1 MSSAAELLL
10 HYFPTYGYVALFF
23 IILLAGTYIPIPGGL
38 VLIAVGAFGHQG
50 YLNIFYAFF
59 AAVSGSISSDT
70 ITFYIA
76 RRFGKHKG
84 YKKYVA
90 NHKFAKR
97 IEAFAQKYP
106 KMTIIV
112 SRFIGF
118 ATTPVDALMGLSQVR
133 LSTFISMD
141 AIGNALCTTIYLSIG
156 YIIGITAAQSARFT
170 TLFEIIAGVGVV
182 FYICIFIA
190 IRMMHE

>member
-1 MSSAAELLL
+1 
-10 HYFPTYGYVALFF
+10 
-23 IILLAGTYIPIPGGL
+23 
-38 VLIAVGAFGHQG
+38 
-50 YLNIFYAFF
+50 
-59 AAVSGSISSDT
+59 
-70 ITFYIA
+70 
-76 RRFGKHKG
+76 
-84 YKKYVA
+84 
-90 NHKFAKR
+90 
-97 IEAFAQKYP
+97 
-106 KMTIIV
+106 MTIIV

-156 YIIGITAAQSARFT
+156 YIIGITAAQSAQFT
-170 TLFEIIAGVGVV
+170 TLFEIIAGIGVV